1 MAYSY
6 QQLVGDGVTVQ
17 IPVTI
22 GFLDRSTISV
32 AVDNVQVTAWTW
44 LSPSVNTIVLNTAP
58 AVGALITIRRST
70 TISAI
75 KYEYGRGSYF
85 STGTL
90 DYNFKQLLY
99 LAQEAYEA
107 TLIGGGALL
116 DAAKAYTDSAVGYV
130 RTYVDTQVAAM
141 QAYVDNKTY
150 SAAQVSANDGTSG
163 TLFTTVA
170 GFITKV
176 MSSAGSG
183 IVGYLR
189 TATGAVASTVYA
201 KLFEH
206 LSVKDF
212 GAAGTGLVD
221 DTAAVLAC
229 VNYAK
234 ANGYSRIYFPKGIY
248 NVNNLVLDGLSGF
261 LIFGDGAT
269 YSLNANKGTV
279 IRCTGTGS
287 GIGTL
292 LNSCSSYVVQDIW
305 FSYTSPT
312 FTGDV
317 VATDNISGLDNN
329 SGEFLRCLFGG
340 ETAAAANATNLLRIK
355 KSYQIDTTACLFL
368 RGYTGMGI
376 YSYAN
381 IINIRR
387 CQFQGITAKP
397 IYVYTGSVESINV
410 YMNTFEPLSN
420 GRAGAFDMA
429 DGIFMFSMSYKSNW
443 HGDVSSAGGGAWL
456 RITGGRGIDIG
467 GNTFGQSGGGVDD
480 YAIDLGQCQGV
491 SIVGNTCEDKLL
503 KFSSACVGGTVSG
516 NNVTTDVVKNKQYGT
531 NFNYSNNFGL
541 SSSGWRAKVYKGSNQ
556 ALTTGTYTAVL
567 FDQEYYNVGD
577 VHSTSTNTSRLSVPV
592 GGAGMV
598 SVLFGATIGAAN
610 AKAFAQ
616 IRKNGSVILAQLRV
630 PMDVVDNP
638 IFQIAVQDQAADGD
652 YYELYVYH
660 NNASSI
666 NVVGG
671 AYAASDTFGA
681 IHKVYTGD

>member
-269 YSLNANKGTV
+269 AASPVIVPFFTFSRMYS
-279 IRCTGTGS
+279 
-287 GIGTL
+287 
-292 LNSCSSYVVQDIW
+292 
-305 FSYTSPT
+305 
-312 FTGDV
+312 
-317 VATDNISGLDNN
+317 AT
-329 SGEFLRCLFGG
+329 
-340 ETAAAANATNLLRIK
+340 A
-355 KSYQIDTTACLFL
+355 
-368 RGYTGMGI
+368 
-376 YSYAN
+376 
-381 IINIRR
+381 
-387 CQFQGITAKP
+387 
-397 IYVYTGSVESINV
+397 SVS
-410 YMNTFEPLSN
+410 
-420 GRAGAFDMA
+420 
-429 DGIFMFSMSYKSNW
+429 
-443 HGDVSSAGGGAWL
+443 
-456 RITGGRGIDIG
+456 
-467 GNTFGQSGGGVDD
+467 
-480 YAIDLGQCQGV
+480 
-491 SIVGNTCEDKLL
+491 
-503 KFSSACVGGTVSG
+503 
-516 NNVTTDVVKNKQYGT
+516 
-531 NFNYSNNFGL
+531 
-541 SSSGWRAKVYKGSNQ
+541 
-556 ALTTGTYTAVL
+556 ALTGRCISTTFS
-567 FDQEYYNVGD
+567 FDWPGGML
-577 VHSTSTNTSRLSVPV
+577 STILRFLWRLRTWASQ
-592 GGAGMV
+592 
-598 SVLFGATIGAAN
+598 
-610 AKAFAQ
+610 AF
-616 IRKNGSVILAQLRV
+616 LA
-630 PMDVVDNP
+630 
-638 IFQIAVQDQAADGD
+638 
-652 YYELYVYH
+652 
-660 NNASSI
+660 
-666 NVVGG
+666 
-671 AYAASDTFGA
+671 
-681 IHKVYTGD
+681 